1 MEISQITTFKNEHY
15 ELLSIADP
23 NRKLVAHYLEHSVGF
38 QMIEEGKLVGVLV
51 LTPINQTQIELKN
64 ISIATKL
71 QHQGKAQF
79 FIQFALKYAK
89 QKNYQEMLVGTGS
102 TSFVQLY
109 LYQKMGFRC
118 FDVKTNFFT
127 DNYADPIFE
136 NGLQLHDMLMLR
148 QKL

>member
-15 ELLSIADP
+15 ELLLIADP

-79 FIQFALKYAK
+79 FFNLRLNMLNKRTIKKCWLVLDQQVLCNYTFTKRWDFVVLTSKQISLPIIMRTPFLK
-89 QKNYQEMLVGTGS
+89 TGFNCM
-102 TSFVQLY
+102 T
-109 LYQKMGFRC
+109 C
-118 FDVKTNFFT
+118 
-127 DNYADPIFE
+127 
-136 NGLQLHDMLMLR
+136 
-148 QKL
+148 